1 MPWQLFGN
9 GRSDWST
16 KLTRG
21 LEAETAAG
29 FQSRRGRCRE
39 PTPVTPQYAT
49 FQTYKAARVHHACRR
64 CGGGM
69 AARGRRAAADDAG
82 DWISEQHIVERLYAL
97 SDCLSR
103 RTTRGRLCR
112 GAERYNRVSLGGR
125 SLRAVAGIG
134 RRSGYSS
141 RILVRRAGWEAV

>member
-21 LEAETAAG
+21 LEAEAAAG

-49 FQTYKAARVHHACRR
+49 FQTYKAAGVHHNHGR
-64 CGGGM
+64 CGGDL
-69 AARGRRAAADDAG
+69 ADGRTRAAGRSATA
-82 DWISEQHIVERLYAL
+82 Y
-97 SDCLSR
+97 R
-103 RTTRGRLCR
+103 RGHVAVFGRP
-112 GAERYNRVSLGGR
+112 RVSGLFDGVP
-125 SLRAVAGIG
+125 SSSAGIWVD
-134 RRSGYSS
+134 R
-141 RILVRRAGWEAV
+141 WP

>member
-21 LEAETAAG
+21 LEAEAAAG

-49 FQTYKAARVHHACRR
+49 FQTYKATRVHYASRER
-64 CGGGM
+64 GGDM
-69 AARGRRAAADDAG
+69 AARSTGATARTDPARRHPRSRNCRRRGFSGLDWGVPSGAG
-82 DWISEQHIVERLYAL
+82 AIGLDHWPQPTHRHALATSNVAEIRKHASELA
-97 SDCLSR
+97 
-103 RTTRGRLCR
+103 
-112 GAERYNRVSLGGR
+112 
-125 SLRAVAGIG
+125 
-134 RRSGYSS
+134 
-141 RILVRRAGWEAV
+141 

>member
-21 LEAETAAG
+21 LEAEAAAG

-49 FQTYKAARVHHACRR
+49 FQTYKAARVHHASRR
-64 CGGGM
+64 RGRGM
-69 AARGRRAAADDAG
+69 AARGALTTARPNEVHWCALRHYRRPD
-82 DWISEQHIVERLYAL
+82 YA
-97 SDCLSR
+97 R
-103 RTTRGRLCR
+103 
-112 GAERYNRVSLGGR
+112 A
-125 SLRAVAGIG
+125 LRCV
-134 RRSGYSS
+134 SS
-141 RILVRRAGWEAV
+141 RVKGTRLDRWSQHSP